1 MRTRRAWSN
10 LSSAE
15 IKLYTDWTL
24 AREPVRGALVSAP
37 PPHVPLERLR
47 QAAQRAVD
55 ESSLRKVAIQVGLSA
70 MGLSLFLRGNTEPF
84 KPTVR
89 KLVEWYVRDAASR
102 RGLDEATAS
111 AALSLLLDGMPE
123 PEASATREHL
133 IAILREGYTKSGE
146 TPPEWL
152 REKED

>member
-1 MRTRRAWSN
+1 
-10 LSSAE
+10 
-15 IKLYTDWTL
+15 LYTDWTL
-24 AREPVRGALVSAP
+24 AREPVRGALVSAQ

-55 ESSLRKVAIQVGLSA
+55 ESSLRKVAIQVGLSP

-123 PEASATREHL
+123 PEASATRERVL
-133 IAILREGYTKSGE
+133 AALREGYTKSGE

-152 REKED
+152 TKSED

>member
-1 MRTRRAWSN
+1 M
-10 LSSAE
+10 
-15 IKLYTDWTL
+15 
-24 AREPVRGALVSAP
+24 RGALVSAP

-55 ESSLRKVAIQVGLSA
+55 ELSLRKVAIQVGLSP
-70 MGLSLFLRGNTEPF
+70 MGLSLFLKGSTEPF
-84 KPTVR
+84 NPTVR

-102 RGLDEATAS
+102 RGLDEATAL

-123 PEASATREHL
+123 PEASATRERL
-133 IAILREGYTKSGE
+133 IAILREGYTNSGE

-152 REKED
+152 AKGN